1 MSFNANPYVDPVSSS
16 TSNFFSSNDHGV
28 SPAASLNTNTCAEPT
43 LGGGTLV
50 CAGVGP
56 FNQGTYSTTGVPVT
70 GADNLTPVPGRNPQP
85 NVSQY
90 ILTQNNFSATGY
102 TVQKYG
108 YLEQYNLDFQ
118 RQLPGG
124 FFADVAYAGSHG
136 VHLEQSNTNVNQIPD
151 SFIAQAASQYAAN
164 PAATPTIAQTVT
176 TYPFSQALPGSLGP
190 VSYTH
195 LGRLVA

>member
-1 MSFNANPYVDPVSSS
+1 MRW
-16 TSNFFSSNDHGV
+16 
-28 SPAASLNTNTCAEPT
+28 
-43 LGGGTLV
+43 GGTIQSGNLR
-50 CAGVGP
+50 G
-56 FNQGTYSTTGVPVT
+56 GVPVT
-70 GADNLTPVPGRNPQP
+70 GANDLTPVPGRNPQP

-118 RQLPGG
+118 RQLPAG

-151 SFIAQAASQYAAN
+151 SFIKQAASPIRRRARGS
-164 PAATPTIAQTVT
+164 VT
-176 TYPFSQALPGSLGP
+176 DSLSLWPTYPFSQTSLE
-190 VSYTH
+190 V
-195 LGRLVA
+195 LGRAF